1 LLNEVISTMD
11 RFYTELKQRVFAL
24 WKGGGLLS
32 ERIQIRARAL
42 STTEAIG
49 KPEHQDFPIQKG
61 KEKLMQATLLGAGGQ
76 AFTDMYGDY
85 EGTLEQVLGLPMEN
99 NYQRAVFIA
108 SINAV
113 LRRLG
118 RIEGSIHCRD
128 EEPVACGKA
137 LVLYLKD
144 RYDGAR
150 IAQVGFQPR
159 MVENLAPAH
168 PLRVLDM
175 DPDNIGA
182 RKFGVTIEH
191 PDHTE
196 DAVEWA
202 DLLLV
207 TGTTL
212 ANGTIDPLLNKK
224 PIVFY
229 GTTVAGTAHLMGW
242 ERFCPCSH

>member
-1 LLNEVISTMD
+1 MD
-11 RFYTELKQRVFAL
+11 DFYEELKRRVFDV
-24 WKGGGLLS
+24 WKAEGLLS

-49 KPEHQDFPIQKG
+49 NPEHQDFPIQKG
-61 KEKLMQATLLGAGGQ
+61 KEKLMQATFMDAGGQ

-85 EGTLEQVLGLPMEN
+85 EGTLEQVLNLPMEN
-99 NYQRAVFIA
+99 NHQRAVFVA
-108 SINAV
+108 SLNAV
-113 LRRLG
+113 LARLG
-118 RIEGSIHCRD
+118 RIEGAIHCRD

-137 LVLYLKD
+137 LLPYLKE
-144 RYDGAR
+144 RYSSAK
-150 IAQVGFQPR
+150 ITQVGFQPR
-159 MVENLAPAH
+159 MVENLATAH

-182 RKFGVTIEH
+182 RKFGVMIESA
-191 PDHTE
+191 DHTE
-196 DAVEWA
+196 EAVDWA

-212 ANGTIDPLLNKK
+212 ANGTITPLLNKK
-224 PIVFY
+224 PVIFY
-229 GTTVAGTAHLMGW
+229 GTTVAGAAHLMGW

>member
-1 LLNEVISTMD
+1 MD
-11 RFYTELKQRVFAL
+11 DFYEKLVKRVFEL
-24 WKGGGLLS
+24 WRDEGLLS
-32 ERIQIRARAL
+32 ERIHIRARAL

-49 KPEHQDFPIQKG
+49 NPEHHDFPIQKG
-61 KEKLMQATLLGAGGQ
+61 KEKLMQATFMDAGGQ

-85 EGTLEQVLGLPMEN
+85 EGTLEEVLNLPMEN
-99 NYQRAVFIA
+99 NHQRAVFVA
-108 SINAV
+108 SLNAV

-128 EEPVACGKA
+128 EEPVTCGKA
-137 LVLYLKD
+137 LVLYLKG
-144 RYDGAR
+144 RYSGAK
-150 IAQVGFQPR
+150 IAQIGFQPR

-182 RKFGVTIEH
+182 SKFGIVIEGAE
-191 PDHTE
+191 HTE
-196 DAVEWA
+196 NAVDWA

-212 ANGTIDPLLNKK
+212 ANGTLPPLLNKK
-224 PIVFY
+224 PIIFY
-229 GTTVAGTAHLMGW
+229 GTTVAGAAFLMGW
-242 ERFCPCSH
+242 ERFCPCSR